1 MLLDFSDRTRTGI
14 FNMIWPLA
22 REVVRLSLVKG
33 DSSNALLHS
42 LQKKRAM
49 SYLKVANGSCSRQR
63 PYHVECTSSRPIT
76 EVKQRWALLVLG
88 WVTAWEHRVLLAFY
102 FCLGVGVVQL
112 FQHSLSVEAL
122 TREAAMIQAL
132 GITHILFKSRGSNNV
147 LEVGS
152 KSL

>member
-1 MLLDFSDRTRTGI
+1 MGDRLGTQGAVGI
-14 FNMIWPLA
+14 L
-22 REVVRLSLVKG
+22 
-33 DSSNALLHS
+33 
-42 LQKKRAM
+42 
-49 SYLKVANGSCSRQR
+49 R
-63 PYHVECTSSRPIT
+63 PT
-76 EVKQRWALLVLG
+76 
-88 WVTAWEHRVLLAFY
+88 F
-102 FCLGVGVVQL
+102 

>member
-1 MLLDFSDRTRTGI
+1 MGDRLGTQGAVGI
-14 FNMIWPLA
+14 LF
-22 REVVRLSLVKG
+22 
-33 DSSNALLHS
+33 
-42 LQKKRAM
+42 
-49 SYLKVANGSCSRQR
+49 
-63 PYHVECTSSRPIT
+63 
-76 EVKQRWALLVLG
+76 
-88 WVTAWEHRVLLAFY
+88 LLAVSAS
-102 FCLGVGVVQL
+102 CLGVGVVQL

>member
-1 MLLDFSDRTRTGI
+1 MGDRLGTQGAVGI
-14 FNMIWPLA
+14 LF
-22 REVVRLSLVKG
+22 
-33 DSSNALLHS
+33 
-42 LQKKRAM
+42 
-49 SYLKVANGSCSRQR
+49 
-63 PYHVECTSSRPIT
+63 
-76 EVKQRWALLVLG
+76 
-88 WVTAWEHRVLLAFY
+88 LLA
-102 FCLGVGVVQL
+102 VGVVQL